1 MSHLIE
7 IKKDIIS
14 KNKAIEMKYLLAKL
28 NDRLDLTQERI
39 NKFRTISIKMKR
51 KKWSKINIF
60 LEKCGMPLGTL
71 TWA

>member
-51 KKWSKINIF
+51 KK
-60 LEKCGMPLGTL
+60 
-71 TWA
+71 